1 MIKSVQC
8 RPNWTESIQ
17 RVLLYTKSFQGID
30 DHCSPQLSPLSSK
43 ICPLTITPS
52 SCSVPVSD
60 LLIKRDFWTVFLH
73 LCLFYSSEGSNK
85 LSNATVSPKIVDN
98 LKNLPEL
105 FSITFNN
112 QLALSLFYCFIET
125 IEEPYKRN
133 LYCLWVKHIA
143 LVYIVWVGKKK
154 HTACL
159 DFENIG
165 IVLLKRSSS
174 EHLQWNDFTQAP

>member
-1 MIKSVQC
+1 MIIALHSF
-8 RPNWTESIQ
+8 
-17 RVLLYTKSFQGID
+17 LLLAVKFA
-30 DHCSPQLSPLSSK
+30 LL
-43 ICPLTITPS
+43 PS
-52 SCSVPVSD
+52 
-60 LLIKRDFWTVFLH
+60 LLIPVLCQFPTFL
-73 LCLFYSSEGSNK
+73 LKEISEQFFSICVYSSEGSNK

>member
-1 MIKSVQC
+1 MIIALHSF
-8 RPNWTESIQ
+8 
-17 RVLLYTKSFQGID
+17 LLLAVKFA
-30 DHCSPQLSPLSSK
+30 LL
-43 ICPLTITPS
+43 PS
-52 SCSVPVSD
+52 
-60 LLIKRDFWTVFLH
+60 LLIPVLCQFPTFL
-73 LCLFYSSEGSNK
+73 LKEISEQFFSICVYSSEGSNK

-143 LVYIVWVGKKK
+143 LVYIVWVGKKNTQHALILRTLALSCWK
-154 HTACL
+154 GLAV
-159 DFENIG
+159 NICNET
-165 IVLLKRSSS
+165 ISPR
-174 EHLQWNDFTQAP
+174 HLNTVGHSIDVSTM